1 MIGKASGAD
10 TKERAPMG
18 LYEDRVLPHVINLA
32 MNNKMT
38 RPIRSRVCADL
49 EGDVVEIGF
58 GTGHNLPYL
67 PDTVTR
73 LRAVEPSGK
82 SVHLAQQRIADAK
95 VPVEIVGLDGQRVPL
110 DDDSADAVLTT
121 WTLCTI
127 PDASAALKEMAR
139 VLRPGGTLHF
149 LEHGRAP
156 DENVRRWQDRLNP
169 VQQRLF
175 GGCNLNRDI
184 SSLIEGAGFT
194 IKNLQTYYLQGPKFV
209 GSMYEGTA
217 QPA

>member
-1 MIGKASGAD
+1 
-10 TKERAPMG
+10 MG
-18 LYEDRVLPHVINLA
+18 WYEDRVLPHIINVA

-38 RPIRSRVCADL
+38 RPIRARVCADL

-73 LRAVEPSGK
+73 VRAVEPSAR
-82 SVHLAQQRIADAK
+82 SVHLAQQRIAAAK
-95 VPVEIVGLDGQRVPL
+95 APVEVVGLDGQRLPL
-110 DDDSADAVLTT
+110 EDDSADAVLTT
-121 WTLCTI
+121 WSLCTI
-127 PDASAALKEMAR
+127 PDPSAALKEMSR
-139 VLRPGGTLHF
+139 VLRPGGTMHF

-156 DENVRRWQDRLNP
+156 DERVRRWQDRANP
-169 VQQRLF
+169 IQQRLF

-184 SSLIEGAGFT
+184 RSLIEGAGFT
-194 IKNLQTYYLQGPKFV
+194 IKNLDTYYLQGPKFV

>member
-1 MIGKASGAD
+1 MS
-10 TKERAPMG
+10 
-18 LYEDRVLPHVINLA
+18 LYEDRVLPHIINLA

-58 GTGHNLPYL
+58 GTGHNLPFI
-67 PDTVTR
+67 PATVTR
-73 LRAVEPSGK
+73 LRAVEPSAK
-82 SVHLAQQRIADAK
+82 SVQLAQQRIADAK
-95 VPVEIVGLDGQRVPL
+95 VPVEIVGLDGQRLPL
-110 DDDSADAVLTT
+110 EDDSADAVLST
-121 WTLCTI
+121 WTMCTI
-127 PDASAALKEMAR
+127 PDVSAALKEMAR

-149 LEHGRAP
+149 IEHGRAP
-156 DENVRRWQDRLNP
+156 DERVRVWQDRINP

-175 GGCNLNRDI
+175 GGCNVNRDI
-184 SSLIEGAGFT
+184 RSLIEDAGFT
-194 IKNLQTYYLQGPKFV
+194 IKNIDTYYMDGPKFV

>member
-1 MIGKASGAD
+1 MS
-10 TKERAPMG
+10 
-18 LYEDRVLPHVINLA
+18 LYEDRVLPHIINLA

-58 GTGHNLPYL
+58 GTGHNLPYI
-67 PDTVTR
+67 PATVTR
-73 LRAVEPSGK
+73 LRAVEPSAK
-82 SVHLAQQRIADAK
+82 SVQLAQQRIADAK
-95 VPVEIVGLDGQRVPL
+95 VPVEIVGLDGQRLPL
-110 DDDSADAVLTT
+110 EDDSADAVLST
-121 WTLCTI
+121 WTMCTI
-127 PDASAALKEMAR
+127 PDVSAALKEMAR

-149 LEHGRAP
+149 IEHGRAP
-156 DENVRRWQDRLNP
+156 DERVRVWQDRINP

-175 GGCNLNRDI
+175 GGCNVNRDI
-184 SSLIEGAGFT
+184 RSLIEDAGFT
-194 IKNLQTYYLQGPKFV
+194 IKNIDTYYMDGPKFV